1 MEISISEILTFVFGG
16 TSLVTLIEVV
26 RYRKQ
31 DKRQRE
37 AEAKIKEREADD
49 AGTSAQ
55 AKQIDLADKYFD
67 GMLAMM
73 EKLRDSQERGT
84 LNQDKMLDML
94 NVIDRRIDNME
105 LRISDMET
113 YLNGNYHSFLAEK
126 ANKKQNKNSKNTS
139 KNEEIS

>member
-1 MEISISEILTFVFGG
+1 MITRMDIDISEILTLVFGS

-37 AEAKIKEREADD
+37 AEAKIKEREAED

-67 GMLAMM
+67 GMVAMM
-73 EKLRDSQERGT
+73 EKMCDSQERGT
-84 LNQDKMLDML
+84 LNQDKMLEVL
-94 NVIDRRIDNME
+94 NGIDRRTDSME
-105 LRISDMET
+105 VRISDIEA
-113 YLNGNYHSFLAEK
+113 YLNGNYHAFLAEK
-126 ANKKQNKNSKNTS
+126 AKKKQNKNSK
-139 KNEEIS
+139 

>member
-1 MEISISEILTFVFGG
+1 MIVMDITEILAFVFGG
-16 TSLVTLIEVV
+16 TSLITLIEIV

-37 AEAKIKEREADD
+37 AEAKAKIKEREAED

-73 EKLRDSQERGT
+73 EKMRDSQERGT
-84 LNQDKMLDML
+84 LNQDKMLEVL
-94 NVIDRRIDNME
+94 NGIDRRTDSME
-105 LRISDMET
+105 VRISDIEA
-113 YLNGNYHSFLAEK
+113 YLNGNYHAFLTEK
-126 ANKKQNKNSKNTS
+126 AKKKQNKKL
-139 KNEEIS
+139 